1 MRRNPS
7 KKAASIPEAPRSRGI
22 LTLDHSQPEFGSSH
36 EWCRRIQGRMVAM
49 PGRHFAKGQ
58 HIGSITPESVGFPAV
73 LPAPTFAP
81 GLPPGNTGPDL
92 RPMPILS
99 GI

>member
-1 MRRNPS
+1 
-7 KKAASIPEAPRSRGI
+7 
-22 LTLDHSQPEFGSSH
+22 
-36 EWCRRIQGRMVAM
+36 MVAM